1 MTDEY
6 FTAFNCGPVDDPEA
20 SKQICYKYVES
31 AFVTQLDNNGGSVR
45 AYLISHTAWTE
56 DLALRTEDV
65 ALDFDFEVNNG
76 ANMLVLGA
84 AIATTLAALF

>member
-1 MTDEY
+1 MTSL
-6 FTAFNCGPVDDPEA
+6 N
-20 SKQICYKYVES
+20 
-31 AFVTQLDNNGGSVR
+31 NNGGNVR

-65 ALDFDFEVNNG
+65 ALDFDYEVTNG